1 MMSTRRTGPIFQ
13 LLVGWA
19 AAAVLSVGCA
29 TNPATGK
36 KQISLIGEQQ
46 EIAIGEEAQEEVE
59 LAFGFYDSPGLQDYV
74 QEVGETLASSSERP
88 HLPWTFRVVD
98 DPIVNAFAYPGGY
111 IYISRGILAH
121 FNSEAELAGV
131 LGHEIGHVTARHS
144 VNQMSKQQLMG
155 IGLGVGMILSPEF
168 RQVGDLAQTGLGLL
182 LLKYSRD
189 DERQSDEL
197 GLRYSVRSGYD
208 AREMAHVYDILD
220 DVSQQAEGG
229 PVPGW
234 LSTHPA
240 PENRG
245 QLIDE
250 QLADADVDWSGKT
263 VGRDSYLRRLDGLVY
278 GDNPREGYFDG
289 DTFYHPDL
297 GFKMNFPAGWKNKNL
312 KEAVVGTSS
321 GQDARIVLVLAMEND
336 PPSAVRAYV
345 NQHSLNADRIKTGTI
360 NGHPAAWARIRDQT
374 QLDRPI
380 GRVASIRHRN
390 QTFLLLGFTTSDQWN
405 RYSDEIDHSLQSFD
419 TVKDPA
425 ILNVQ
430 AQRISIVQV
439 DREMTMREFDARYP
453 SGIPLEQIALINQ
466 VGPEDLLRK
475 GQLVKRVT
483 PRKGK

>member
-13 LLVGWA
+13 LLVVWVA
-19 AAAVLSVGCA
+19 AASLFVGCA

-46 EIAIGEEAQEEVE
+46 EIAIGTEAQEEVE
-59 LAFGFYDSPGLQDYV
+59 VAFGYYDSPGLQDYV
-74 QEVGETLASSSERP
+74 QEVGETLAANSERT

-144 VNQMSKQQLMG
+144 VNQMSKQQLMS
-155 IGLGVGMILSPEF
+155 IGLGVGMVLSPEF
-168 RQVGDLAQTGLGLL
+168 RQFGDLAQTGLGLL
-182 LLKYSRD
+182 FLKYSRD

-208 AREMAHVYDILD
+208 AREMANIYEILE
-220 DVSQQAEGG
+220 DVSKQAEGG

-234 LSTHPA
+234 LATHPA

-245 QLIDE
+245 QLIRN
-250 QLADADVDWSGKT
+250 QLAQVEVDWSGTT
-263 VGRDSYLRRLDGLVY
+263 VGRDSYLQRLEGLVY
-278 GDNPREGYFDG
+278 GDNPREGYFNG
-289 DTFYHPDL
+289 DTFYHPGL
-297 GFKMNFPAGWKNKNL
+297 AFKMDFPQGWKTKNFR
-312 KEAVVGTSS
+312 EAVLGTSPAD
-321 GQDARIVLVLAMEND
+321 DAAVELTLAEEKD
-336 PPSAVRAYV
+336 PRAAAQVFV
-345 NQHSLNADRIKTGTI
+345 NQQGIEADRIKNGTI
-360 NGHPAAWARIRDQT
+360 NGLPAAWALIRVQT
-374 QLDRPI
+374 QSGVLS
-380 GRVASIRHRN
+380 GRVAFVRFRDR
-390 QTFLLLGFTTSDQWN
+390 TFRLLGYTTTDRWS
-405 RYSDEIDHSLQSFD
+405 RYSDQVDRSLQSFD
-419 TVKDPA
+419 TVSDPA

-430 AQRISIVQV
+430 PQRISIVQI

-453 SGIPLEQIALINQ
+453 SGIPLEQIALVNQ
-466 VGPEDLLRK
+466 VAPDDRLRK

-483 PRKGK
+483 PRKGD